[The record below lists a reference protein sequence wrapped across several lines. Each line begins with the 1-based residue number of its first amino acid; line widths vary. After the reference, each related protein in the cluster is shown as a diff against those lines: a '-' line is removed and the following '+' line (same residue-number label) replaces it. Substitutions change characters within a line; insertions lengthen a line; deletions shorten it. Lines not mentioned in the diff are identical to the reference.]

1 MSPSKEARVM
11 DGIIMVS
18 HQLSPPT
25 VTHFNGALEF
35 DGEGVFA
42 SAQQKLLRDFMA
54 HALGEFARFRKD
66 TNIDV
71 ESRLRLESPDETEF
85 PATIIVRIIGTDI
98 SSAQVEDYRAAAQAI
113 TRVLVRQSS
122 LGETDLVGRLTDEEQ
137 SFLSEKG
144 NELQARFANRLVTQ
158 GFFVSF
164 GAEQLGGVT
173 IQGTMP
179 TLVSD
184 EAVQERI
191 QGTARLIGFDEARL
205 KVSLQVESVN
215 DGAEAKGRLEALCP
229 NERFLRILAGAYANR
244 HMVEFLALRQPSVG
258 RSRSVITLVEL
269 EEISSN
275 DPEFFQLD

>member
-1 MSPSKEARVM
+1 
-11 DGIIMVS
+11 
-18 HQLSPPT
+18 
-25 VTHFNGALEF
+25 
-35 DGEGVFA
+35 
-42 SAQQKLLRDFMA
+42 
-54 HALGEFARFRKD
+54 
-66 TNIDV
+66 
-71 ESRLRLESPDETEF
+71 
-85 PATIIVRIIGTDI
+85 
-98 SSAQVEDYRAAAQAI
+98 
-113 TRVLVRQSS
+113 
-122 LGETDLVGRLTDEEQ
+122 
-137 SFLSEKG
+137 
-144 NELQARFANRLVTQ
+144 
-158 GFFVSF
+158 
-164 GAEQLGGVT
+164 
-173 IQGTMP
+173 MP